1 MAEAAA
7 GAAEGSGGGAVG
19 DRGLGAKPIGP
30 APAGRRPRTPP
41 QPGSLEALGLETN
54 MLIGLLAKAIYRLGI
69 ETAPDMAAS
78 LHLPVALTSQLIQI
92 GKDQKLIEAKG
103 QLGASVTA
111 EMRWELTGKGR
122 EWALE
127 AFQHNDYVG
136 AVPVPLE
143 QFAAQAATQSIRGE
157 VLTRPTLE
165 RVFDGLTL
173 APGLMRNLGPAANSG
188 ASMLLY
194 GPPGNGKSSIAEALC
209 RGFGHHVWLP
219 YAIEVD
225 RQVITLYDP
234 AVHRA
239 LTGEE
244 LREAEADLKGA
255 AGPTGG
261 SSLRRAVTADR
272 RYIACRRPKLIAGG
286 ELTLDMLD
294 LSFAPASRIYEAP
307 MQLKACGGVLVIDDF
322 GRQRQHPQE
331 IINRM
336 IIPLE
341 NGVDF
346 LALQSGR
353 KFEAPFDS
361 LVVFSTNIPPS
372 DLVDE
377 AALRR
382 LRYKILVDSPD
393 RSLFLKILALTA
405 QRAGLELEEKLVVF
419 MLEKLYAKQGRS
431 FQAFHPRFI
440 IDQAFAICAYE
451 GIDAQ
456 LTPEVVERAWENL
469 FPVH

>member
-1 MAEAAA
+1 MAEAAKT
-7 GAAEGSGGGAVG
+7 EEGAVG

-41 QPGSLEALGLETN
+41 QPASLEALGLETN
-54 MLIGLLAKAIYRLGI
+54 MLIGLLAKAMYRLGI
-69 ETAPDMAAS
+69 ETARELSES
-78 LHLPVALTSQLIQI
+78 LHLPVGLTTQLIELA
-92 GKDQKLIEAKG
+92 KDQKLIEAMG
-103 QLGASVTA
+103 QLGAAVTA
-111 EMRWELTGKGR
+111 EMRYALTGKGR

-136 AVPVPLE
+136 AVPVPLD

-157 VLTRPTLE
+157 VLTRPVLE
-165 RVFDGLTL
+165 RVFEGLTL

-244 LREAEADLKGA
+244 LKAAEADLKGSA
-255 AGPTGG
+255 AAMGDNLG
-261 SSLRRAVTADR
+261 LRRAITADR

-294 LSFAPASRIYEAP
+294 LSFSPASRIYEAP

-393 RSLFLKILALTA
+393 RSLFLKILAQTV
-405 QRAGLELEEKLVVF
+405 QRAGLGLDEALVVYMLEE
-419 MLEKLYAKQGRS
+419 LYAKQGRPY
-431 FQAFHPRFI
+431 QAFHPRFI
-440 IDQAFAICAYE
+440 VDQAFAICAYE
-451 GIDAQ
+451 AMAPQ

-469 FPVH
+469 FPVD